1 MTEIE
6 ILAQKA
12 IQNIEKEQI
21 NVAKV
26 WLSSIYEQVSKNPS
40 CLCSVGNYGI
50 VGKGFLFMILNR
62 LSDDIDTLQAMSSI
76 AYLCLSRAMEIEGD
90 NPNLYKDRLL
100 VLNSAYNSF
109 KYTVM
114 SVLAEEEATDGFA
127 ILMFQSR
134 ADIESRDAIWQM
146 EIADMER
153 YPIICSSFPYFAE
166 RKSFMMDKIKRQ
178 FFLPARNLDEVV
190 KRGKYLHERIYRYLV
205 NKVLVNNDVDF

>member
-1 MTEIE
+1 MN
-6 ILAQKA
+6 K
-12 IQNIEKEQI
+12 
-21 NVAKV
+21 KV
-26 WLSSIYEQVSKNPS
+26 STLLTCGLMLGGSL
-40 CLCSVGNYGI
+40 LCSSAFAQGNLVGSKVSAADFESGSTYFI
-50 VGKGFLFMILNR
+50 VSGASALIGMEDLDLVDQTTKIVAVSSSS
-62 LSDDIDTLQAMSSI
+62 LSDDVDALQAMSSI

-127 ILMFQSR
+127 SLMFQSR

-166 RKSFMMDKIKRQ
+166 RKNFMMDKI
-178 FFLPARNLDEVV
+178 NLWL
-190 KRGKYLHERIYRYLV
+190 YITI
-205 NKVLVNNDVDF
+205 